1 MRSRPIPS
9 SPVPGHGCLAAG
21 NSPPPAV
28 PDDSPDGTG
37 PRSAHRPAGLL
48 WHRDFRLLWIG
59 ESVSGIGTAM
69 AAVGMPLL
77 ATAVLHASTFAVA
90 TLTAASYLP
99 WLVIGLPAGV
109 WVDRLPSRTLMISCD
124 VISALLYASLPV
136 AGWLHVLGIRQLIA
150 VALLAGCA
158 NVFFAT
164 AYRVYLPSLVKP
176 DNLVEANAKL
186 QGSTSVANICG
197 RSAAGITAQAVGYA
211 SALLVNAVSF
221 LVSLGCLL
229 SIRGAKPRRQP
240 AARST
245 TIRAEIASG
254 ISFIAHDPYL
264 RPLTLY
270 GTIANLAYS
279 GSTALVVV
287 FLVRVVGLSP
297 ATTGLLLAVSGIG
310 GVLGALIARR
320 LAQWLGTARAV
331 LAASIGTSTFALL
344 IPLTSAGARVAYFAI
359 GSTVVATGIVTAG
372 IIIGS
377 FQQAYCP
384 PGMLGRVSA
393 SMRFLV
399 FGGIPLGA
407 LLAGGLATALGT
419 RNALWTILA
428 LYVLSGLLLLTPAI
442 WSQRNLGG
450 STWR

>member
-1 MRSRPIPS
+1 VRS
-9 SPVPGHGCLAAG
+9 SPHPARRPG
-21 NSPPPAV
+21 
-28 PDDSPDGTG
+28 
-37 PRSAHRPAGLL
+37 GLL

-59 ESVSGIGTAM
+59 ESISGLGTAM
-69 AAVGMPLL
+69 AAVGIPLL
-77 ATAVLHASTFAVA
+77 ATAALHASTFAVA
-90 TLTAASYLP
+90 TLTAAAYLP
-99 WLVIGLPAGV
+99 WLVIGLPAGA

-124 VISALLYASLPV
+124 LISALLYASLPV
-136 AGWLHVLGIRQLIA
+136 AGWRHVLSIGQLVA

-164 AYRVYLPSLVKP
+164 AYRVYLPSLVRP
-176 DNLVEANAKL
+176 GDLVEANATL

-197 RSAAGITAQAVGYA
+197 RGAAGITAQAVGYA
-211 SALLVNAVSF
+211 PALLVNAASF

-229 SIRGAKPRRQP
+229 SIRGAEPRRRP
-240 AARST
+240 ATRT

-254 ISFIAHDPYL
+254 ISFIARDPYL

-270 GTIANLAYS
+270 AATANLAYS

-287 FLVRVVGLSP
+287 FLVRVVGLSS
-297 ATTGLLLAVSGIG
+297 AAAGLLLSVSGIG
-310 GVLGALIARR
+310 GILGALNARR
-320 LAQWLGTARAV
+320 LVERLGTARAL
-331 LAASIGTSTFALL
+331 LAAPVGTSVFALL
-344 IPLTSAGARVAYFAI
+344 IPLTSAGAQVACFAI
-359 GSTVVATGIVTAG
+359 GSTVVATGIVTAN

-399 FGGIPLGA
+399 YGGIPFGA

-419 RNALWTILA
+419 RNALWAVLA
-428 LYVLSGLLLLTPAI
+428 LYVLSGSLLLTPAVV
-442 WSQRNLGG
+442 SHRNLGS
-450 STWR
+450 STRRA

>member
-1 MRSRPIPS
+1 
-9 SPVPGHGCLAAG
+9 VPGHGYLAAG

-59 ESVSGIGTAM
+59 ESVSGMGTAM

-124 VISALLYASLPV
+124 VISALLCASLPV
-136 AGWLHVLGIRQLIA
+136 AEWLHVLGIRQLIA

-176 DNLVEANAKL
+176 DDLVEANAKL

-229 SIRGAKPRRQP
+229 SIRGAVLRRQP

-344 IPLTSAGARVAYFAI
+344 IPLTSAGARVAFFAI

-428 LYVLSGLLLLTPAI
+428 LYVLSGLLLVTPAI
-442 WSQRNLGG
+442 WSQRDLGG